1 MYLPSITKEN
11 DATPIEKGLSP
22 FSFLW
27 HNLRMNFSTS
37 IGDSEVQAELR
48 ALTRKFIQKELAP
61 LVEKDEET
69 ETFRPEIIQKLGELG
84 LTGVPL
90 PEDVGGSGLGFTEY
104 VRVIEEIAA
113 VNVGY
118 AISVAVTGL
127 TQSILNIFGNEAQ
140 KKKYIPALAEGRA
153 IGAFSLSEASSG
165 SDAASLRTTARKEG
179 DHYIV
184 NGTKLWTTQ
193 GDIAETIILMARTG
207 GPGGKGV
214 SSFILEKG
222 MPGFRCGKR
231 ERKMG
236 IHTSHTMELILENV
250 KIPAANL
257 IGNEGDG
264 FKVSMVALDSGR
276 ITIATCA
283 LGIAR
288 SALEVAL
295 KHSREREQFGKP
307 IGDFQGIQFMLA
319 DMATELDCARL
330 LIQRAASLKDD
341 QKPYSIEAAMAKV
354 YATDMAM
361 KVTTD
366 AVQILGG
373 SGYTQD
379 FPVERYMREAKVLQ
393 IVEGTNQIQRMI
405 IGRALTGSTN
415 R

>member
-1 MYLPSITKEN
+1 
-11 DATPIEKGLSP
+11 
-22 FSFLW
+22 
-27 HNLRMNFSTS
+27 MNFSPAL
-37 IGDSEVQAELR
+37 GDTEIQAELR
-48 ALTRKFIQKELAP
+48 DLTRKFVQKELAP
-61 LVEKDEET
+61 LVENDEE
-69 ETFRPEIIQKLGELG
+69 EERFRPEIIQKLGDLG

-90 PEDVGGSGLGFTEY
+90 PEDVGGAGMGFVEY
-104 VRVIEEIAA
+104 IRVIEEIAA

-127 TQSILNIFGNEAQ
+127 AQSILNIFGNETQ
-140 KKKYIPALAEGRA
+140 KKKYIPALTSGRA

-165 SDAASLRTTARKEG
+165 SDAASLLTTAKKEG

-184 NGTKLWTTQ
+184 NGTKLWTSQ
-193 GDIAETIILMARTG
+193 GDSASTIILMARTG

-257 IGNEGDG
+257 IGQEGDG

-288 SALEVAL
+288 ASIEAAVRHA
-295 KHSREREQFGKP
+295 REREQFGKP

-319 DMATELDCARL
+319 DMATELDAARL
-330 LIQRAASLKDD
+330 LVERAASLKDNK
-341 QKPYSIEAAMAKV
+341 KPFSTEAAMAKV
-354 YATDMAM
+354 FATDMAM